1 MVQHVDVWK
10 PYIKDVLESKVS
22 ELELLGYSGVNEYEV
37 WECLKKKVW
46 KKERT
51 LPLFQVVQDILHL
64 SGSMYM
70 SYLTVESQ
78 QANDLMAQIDALNN
92 PQNK

>member
-92 PQNK
+92 PQK

>member
-10 PYIKDVLESKVS
+10 PYIKEVLESKVS
-22 ELELLGYSGVNEYEV
+22 ELKLLGYSGVNDFEV

-46 KKERT
+46 KKEQT

-64 SGSMYM
+64 SGSVYM

-78 QANDLMAQIDALNN
+78 QATDLMAQIKALNSTEN
-92 PQNK
+92 